1 MKKRTRSMRVMNL
14 HIPYHIIMIIWS
26 LIAMAPVWLLLINTL
41 KPKKEIYTN
50 PFGLPREWTLDN
62 YRYIISDNNFFS
74 YFRNSFIVVVVSLAV
89 ILLLGSLC
97 AYALAHW
104 RTRTSR
110 GVYFFIIVGM
120 MLPIKIATIR
130 LLEIMKTLGLLNTLW
145 SLFPVYIAMG
155 LPVAVF
161 ILTEFIRGLPGELY
175 EAGFMDGA
183 GRFMIYRKIVLPLI
197 RPALATVAIYN
208 LVPIWND
215 LWFPLIFINV
225 ENQKTVLLAVT
236 RLQGHHGL
244 AQAAD
249 HSVPVRAARHPA
261 VSDDV
266 QAVRQGTDGRRR
278 EGIKGKSD
286 PACDTKTK
294 EARVMNAGFEVR
306 QE

>member
-1 MKKRTRSMRVMNL
+1 MKKRARSMRIMNL

-26 LIAMAPVWLLLINTL
+26 LIAMMPVWLLLINTL

-155 LPVAVF
+155 LPIAVF

-183 GRFMIYRKIVLPLI
+183 GRFMIYYKIVLPLI

-236 RLQGHHGL
+236 RLQGQYTTDWPKLLTILSLSALPVILLYLTMSKQFVKGL
-244 AQAAD
+244 TAG
-249 HSVPVRAARHPA
+249 A
-261 VSDDV
+261 V
-266 QAVRQGTDGRRR
+266 
-278 EGIKGKSD
+278 KG
-286 PACDTKTK
+286 
-294 EARVMNAGFEVR
+294 
-306 QE
+306 

>member
-1 MKKRTRSMRVMNL
+1 MKKRARSMRIMNL

-236 RLQGHHGL
+236 RLQGQYTTDWPKLLTILSLSALPVILLYLTMSKQFVKGL
-244 AQAAD
+244 TAG
-249 HSVPVRAARHPA
+249 A
-261 VSDDV
+261 V
-266 QAVRQGTDGRRR
+266 
-278 EGIKGKSD
+278 KG
-286 PACDTKTK
+286 
-294 EARVMNAGFEVR
+294 
-306 QE
+306 

>member
-1 MKKRTRSMRVMNL
+1 MKKRTRSMRIMNL

-62 YRYIISDNNFFS
+62 YRYIISDNNFFG
-74 YFRNSFIVVVVSLAV
+74 YFKNSFIVVVVSLAV

-130 LLEIMKTLGLLNTLW
+130 LLEIMKTLGLLNPLW

-155 LPVAVF
+155 LPIAVF

-183 GRFMIYRKIVLPLI
+183 GRFMIYCKIVLPLI

-236 RLQGHHGL
+236 RLQGQYTTDWPKL
-244 AQAAD
+244 LTILSLSAL
-249 HSVPVRAARHPA
+249 PVI
-261 VSDDV
+261 VLYLTMSK
-266 QAVRQGTDGRRR
+266 QF
-278 EGIKGKSD
+278 IKGL
-286 PACDTKTK
+286 T
-294 EARVMNAGFEVR
+294 AGAVKG
-306 QE
+306 

>member
-1 MKKRTRSMRVMNL
+1 MKKRARSMRIMNL

-26 LIAMAPVWLLLINTL
+26 LIAMMPVWLLLINTL

-62 YRYIISDNNFFS
+62 YRYIISDNNFFG
-74 YFRNSFIVVVVSLAV
+74 YFKNSFIVVVVSLAV

-155 LPVAVF
+155 LPIAVF

-183 GRFMIYRKIVLPLI
+183 GRFMIYCKIVLPLI

-236 RLQGHHGL
+236 RLQGQYTTDWPKL
-244 AQAAD
+244 LTILSLSAL
-249 HSVPVRAARHPA
+249 PVI
-261 VSDDV
+261 VLYLTMSK
-266 QAVRQGTDGRRR
+266 QF
-278 EGIKGKSD
+278 IKGL
-286 PACDTKTK
+286 T
-294 EARVMNAGFEVR
+294 AGAVKG
-306 QE
+306 

>member
-1 MKKRTRSMRVMNL
+1 MKKRTRSMRIMNL

-183 GRFMIYRKIVLPLI
+183 GRFMIYYKIVLPLI

-225 ENQKTVLLAVT
+225 ESQKTVLLAVT
-236 RLQGHHGL
+236 RLQGQYTTDWPKLLTILSLSALPVILLYLTMSKQFVKGL
-244 AQAAD
+244 TAG
-249 HSVPVRAARHPA
+249 A
-261 VSDDV
+261 V
-266 QAVRQGTDGRRR
+266 
-278 EGIKGKSD
+278 KG
-286 PACDTKTK
+286 
-294 EARVMNAGFEVR
+294 
-306 QE
+306 

>member
-1 MKKRTRSMRVMNL
+1 MKKRARSMRIMNL

-26 LIAMAPVWLLLINTL
+26 LIAMMPVWLLLINTL

-236 RLQGHHGL
+236 RLQGQYTTDWPKL
-244 AQAAD
+244 LTILSLSAL
-249 HSVPVRAARHPA
+249 PVI
-261 VSDDV
+261 VLYLTMSK
-266 QAVRQGTDGRRR
+266 QF
-278 EGIKGKSD
+278 IKGL
-286 PACDTKTK
+286 T
-294 EARVMNAGFEVR
+294 AGAVKG
-306 QE
+306 

>member
-1 MKKRTRSMRVMNL
+1 MKKRTRSMRIMNL

-62 YRYIISDNNFFS
+62 YRYIISDNNFFG
-74 YFRNSFIVVVVSLAV
+74 YFKNSFIVVVVSLAV

-155 LPVAVF
+155 LPIAVF

-183 GRFMIYRKIVLPLI
+183 GRFMIYCKIVLPLI

-236 RLQGHHGL
+236 RLQGQYTTDWPKL
-244 AQAAD
+244 LTILSLSAL
-249 HSVPVRAARHPA
+249 PVI
-261 VSDDV
+261 VLYLTMSK
-266 QAVRQGTDGRRR
+266 QF
-278 EGIKGKSD
+278 IKGL
-286 PACDTKTK
+286 T
-294 EARVMNAGFEVR
+294 AGAVKG
-306 QE
+306 

>member
-1 MKKRTRSMRVMNL
+1 MKKRARSMRIMNL

-62 YRYIISDNNFFS
+62 YRYIISDNNFFG

-236 RLQGHHGL
+236 RLQGQYTTDWPKLLTILSLSALPVILLYLTMSKQFVKGL
-244 AQAAD
+244 TAG
-249 HSVPVRAARHPA
+249 A
-261 VSDDV
+261 V
-266 QAVRQGTDGRRR
+266 
-278 EGIKGKSD
+278 KG
-286 PACDTKTK
+286 
-294 EARVMNAGFEVR
+294 
-306 QE
+306 

>member
-1 MKKRTRSMRVMNL
+1 MKKRACSMRIMNL

-26 LIAMAPVWLLLINTL
+26 LIAMMPVWLLLINTL

-130 LLEIMKTLGLLNTLW
+130 LLEIMKTLRLLNTLW

-236 RLQGHHGL
+236 RLQGQYTTDWPKLLTILSLSALPVILLYLTMSKQFVKGL
-244 AQAAD
+244 TAG
-249 HSVPVRAARHPA
+249 A
-261 VSDDV
+261 V
-266 QAVRQGTDGRRR
+266 
-278 EGIKGKSD
+278 KG
-286 PACDTKTK
+286 
-294 EARVMNAGFEVR
+294 
-306 QE
+306 

>member
-1 MKKRTRSMRVMNL
+1 MKKRTRSMRIMNL

-62 YRYIISDNNFFS
+62 YRYIISDNNFFG
-74 YFRNSFIVVVVSLAV
+74 YFKNSFIVVVVSLAV
-89 ILLLGSLC
+89 ILILGSLC

-155 LPVAVF
+155 LPIAVF

-183 GRFMIYRKIVLPLI
+183 GRFMIYYKIVLPLI

-236 RLQGHHGL
+236 RLQGQYTTDWPKL
-244 AQAAD
+244 LTILSLSAL
-249 HSVPVRAARHPA
+249 PVI
-261 VSDDV
+261 VLYLTMSK
-266 QAVRQGTDGRRR
+266 QF
-278 EGIKGKSD
+278 IKGL
-286 PACDTKTK
+286 T
-294 EARVMNAGFEVR
+294 AGAVKG
-306 QE
+306 

>member
-62 YRYIISDNNFFS
+62 YRYIISDNNFFG
-74 YFRNSFIVVVVSLAV
+74 YFKNSFIVVVVSLAV

-130 LLEIMKTLGLLNTLW
+130 LLEIMKALGLLNTLW

-155 LPVAVF
+155 LPIAVF

-183 GRFMIYRKIVLPLI
+183 GRFMIYYKIVLPLI

-236 RLQGHHGL
+236 RLQGQYTTDWPKL
-244 AQAAD
+244 LTILSLSAL
-249 HSVPVRAARHPA
+249 PVI
-261 VSDDV
+261 VLYLTMSK
-266 QAVRQGTDGRRR
+266 QF
-278 EGIKGKSD
+278 IKGL
-286 PACDTKTK
+286 T
-294 EARVMNAGFEVR
+294 AGAVKG
-306 QE
+306 

>member
-1 MKKRTRSMRVMNL
+1 MKKRARSMRIMNL

-26 LIAMAPVWLLLINTL
+26 LIAMMPVWLLLINTL

-130 LLEIMKTLGLLNTLW
+130 LLEIMKTLGRLNTLW

-236 RLQGHHGL
+236 RLQGQYTTDWSKLLTILSLSALPVILLYLTMSKQFVKGL
-244 AQAAD
+244 TAG
-249 HSVPVRAARHPA
+249 A
-261 VSDDV
+261 V
-266 QAVRQGTDGRRR
+266 
-278 EGIKGKSD
+278 KG
-286 PACDTKTK
+286 
-294 EARVMNAGFEVR
+294 
-306 QE
+306 